1 MNLDDYSYEYDGR
14 RYIDPQVSLD
24 AQNAFIDNLRNTQA
38 QNNAEIQQ
46 QTYALGTRVPS
57 NLGGLSGGSSY
68 FKSRYQTPQ
77 MNSMVASLKTAAQAQ
92 ALSTLLQNEIDKAKK
107 KYKDAYNKANKVGG
121 TNGSNGPIDVETKDD
136 GSSDPET
143 LKYKETVQE
152 ELDDG
157 STPWYNG
164 LGTGLLG
171 LALGSAI
178 PIPGLGLALGAGGYA
193 IGHSLPHK
201 GTITKSINLP
211 DVEENN

>member
-46 QTYALGTRVPS
+46 QTYVLGTRVPS

-77 MNSMVASLKTAAQAQ
+77 MNSMVAGLKTAAQAQ

-121 TNGSNGPIDVETKDD
+121 ANGTNGPIDVETKDD
-136 GSSDPET
+136 GSSEPST
-143 LKYKETVQE
+143 IRYKETVPE
-152 ELDDG
+152 VIG
-157 STPWYNG
+157 SDSGWSNIDWDRTVANSEGKYKDRWW
-164 LGTGLLG
+164 
-171 LALGSAI
+171 
-178 PIPGLGLALGAGGYA
+178 
-193 IGHSLPHK
+193 
-201 GTITKSINLP
+201 LP
-211 DVEENN
+211 DWLERGWQTGNWYFGSNKGKG